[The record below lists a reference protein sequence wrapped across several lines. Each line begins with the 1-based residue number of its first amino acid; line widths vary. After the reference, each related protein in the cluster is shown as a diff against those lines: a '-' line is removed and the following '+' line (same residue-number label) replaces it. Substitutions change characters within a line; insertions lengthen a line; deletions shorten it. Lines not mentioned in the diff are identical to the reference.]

1 MRFYS
6 CRYGIFLASWITA
19 LSWQRDWHKSMKLW
33 VMPCR
38 VIQDGW
44 VMLESSDK
52 IWSTGGPWQTTP
64 VYYSENA
71 MNSIKRQ
78 NDMTPKHEF
87 PRTEGV
93 QQATGEE
100 GAQGQGHWPWR
111 KNEVTRLKH
120 KHCLVMHMY
129 GGDNNV
135 QYCNWQLH
143 RNLEC

>member
-1 MRFYS
+1 
-6 CRYGIFLASWITA
+6 
-19 LSWQRDWHKSMKLW
+19 
-33 VMPCR
+33 MPCR

-52 IWSTGGPWQTTP
+52 TWCTGGPWQTTP

-78 NDMTPKHEF
+78 NDMTPKDEF

-100 GAQGQGHWPWR
+100 GGQGQGH
-111 KNEVTRLKH
+111 
-120 KHCLVMHMY
+120 
-129 GGDNNV
+129 
-135 QYCNWQLH
+135 
-143 RNLEC
+143 